1 MSRACRKRPVRL
13 HAAGPLVPY
22 LEPYAEYLA
31 DQGYSQVA
39 FWKKTYLVTE
49 FSRWLHQGGIAIPEI
64 AGEHEEAFL
73 RDRVRHRLPKA
84 GDRVTLSGMVTWLR
98 ERGVINGQPA
108 VAIEVSSIERV
119 LQEYGTFLL
128 EDRGL
133 AHTSIENYCGYV
145 RRFLTDVAVESNSQL
160 ACVKASQIADYLRRK
175 APRNRTTIS
184 AKHIVTALRSFLR
197 FAKSRGYI
205 FGDLAAAV
213 PSVAGWSMAS
223 IPRAMP
229 ADCVQTLLKE
239 SATWQEPAGLRNRAI
254 LLLLARLGLRA
265 SEIIQLELDDIDWGE
280 GCLVVHGKSRER
292 RPLPLPHD
300 VGQAIA
306 TYLEH
311 GRPRSSSRRVFLCA
325 HAPCGELRDG
335 GNIST
340 IVARALER
348 AGIKACTKGAHQ
360 LRHALAVGMLRQGAS
375 LTEIGQILR
384 HRSPQATRRYA
395 KVDIDAL
402 REVALPW
409 PGELP

>member
-13 HAAGPLVPY
+13 HAEGPLVPY
-22 LEPYAEYLA
+22 LEPYAKYLA
-31 DQGYSQVA
+31 DQGYSQVM
-39 FWKKTYLVTE
+39 FWKKTYLVAE
-49 FSRWLHQGGIAIPEI
+49 FSRWLHRGGIAINEI
-64 AGEHEEAFL
+64 IGEHAEAFL
-73 RDRVRHRLPKA
+73 RDRGRHRLPKA
-84 GDRVTLSGMVTWLR
+84 GDRFTVSGMMTWLR
-98 ERGVINGQPA
+98 DRGVIDGQPA
-108 VAIEVSSIERV
+108 VMAEVSGVERV
-119 LQEYGTFLL
+119 LQEYGAFLL
-128 EDRGL
+128 EARGL
-133 AHTSIENYCGYV
+133 APATIENYCGYV
-145 RRFLTDVAVESNSQL
+145 RRFLADVAVERDSQL
-160 ACVKASQIADYLRRK
+160 ACVKGSQIADYLRRK
-175 APRNRTTIS
+175 APKSRTTIS
-184 AKHIVTALRSFLR
+184 AKHDVSALRSFFR
-197 FAKSRGYI
+197 FARSRGYI
-205 FGDLAAAV
+205 HGDLAAAV

-229 ADCVQTLLKE
+229 ADGVHALLNA
-239 SATWQEPAGLRNRAI
+239 SATWKEPAGLRNRAI

-265 SEIIQLELDDIDWGE
+265 SEVVQLELDDIDWGE
-280 GCLVVHGKSRER
+280 GCLIVHGKSRER

-325 HAPCGELRDG
+325 HAPRGELRSGSD
-335 GNIST
+335 ISV
-340 IVARALER
+340 IVARALKR
-348 AGIKACTKGAHQ
+348 AGIESRSGGAHQ

-375 LTEIGQILR
+375 LTEIGQVLR

>member
-1 MSRACRKRPVRL
+1 MSRACRKRPYRL
-13 HAAGPLVPY
+13 GAEGPLVPY
-22 LEPYAEYLA
+22 LGPYAEYLA
-31 DQGYSQVA
+31 NQGYSQVA
-39 FWKKTYLVTE
+39 FWKKTNLVTA
-49 FSRWLHQGGIAIPEI
+49 FSRWLHQGGVAINEI
-64 AGEHEEAFL
+64 TAEHEDAFL
-73 RDRVRHRLPKA
+73 CDRAQYRLPQV
-84 GDRVTLSGMVTWLR
+84 GDRFTLTGMVTWLR
-98 ERGVINGQPA
+98 DRGVINGQPA
-108 VAIEVSSIERV
+108 IAVDVPSIERV
-119 LQEYGTFLL
+119 LQEYGAFLL
-128 EDRGL
+128 EARGL
-133 AHTSIENYCGYV
+133 ARTTIENYCGYV
-145 RRFLTDVAVESNSQL
+145 RLFLADVAVESDSQL
-160 ACVKASQIADYLRRK
+160 ASVKASQIADYLRRK

-184 AKHIVTALRSFLR
+184 AKHDVTALRSFLR
-197 FAKSRGYI
+197 FARSRGYI
-205 FGDLAAAV
+205 HGDLAAAV

-239 SATWQEPAGLRNRAI
+239 SATWKEPAGLRNRAI

-265 SEIIQLELDDIDWGE
+265 SEVIQLELDDIDWGE
-280 GCLVVHGKSRER
+280 GCLIVHGKSRER

-300 VGQAIA
+300 VGDAIA
-306 TYLEH
+306 TYLEQ

-348 AGIKACTKGAHQ
+348 AGIKSCTKGAHQ

-375 LTEIGQILR
+375 LTEIGQVLR

>member
-13 HAAGPLVPY
+13 HAEGPLVPY

-31 DQGYSQVA
+31 DHGYSQVA
-39 FWKKTYLVTE
+39 FWKKTYLVAE
-49 FSRWLHQGGIAIPEI
+49 FSRWLHRGGIAINEI
-64 AGEHEEAFL
+64 TGEHEEAFL
-73 RDRVRHRLPKA
+73 HDRARYRLPKA
-84 GDRVTLSGMVTWLR
+84 GDRFTLSGMVAWLR
-98 ERGVINGQPA
+98 GRGAIDGSPA
-108 VAIEVSSIERV
+108 IVAEVSSIERV
-119 LQEYGTFLL
+119 LQEYGAFLL

-133 AHTSIENYCGYV
+133 ARTSIESYCGYV
-145 RRFLTDVAVESNSQL
+145 RRFLTDVDVESDSQL
-160 ACVKASQIADYLRRK
+160 ASVKASQIVDYLRRK
-175 APRNRTTIS
+175 APKSRTSIS
-184 AKHIVTALRSFLR
+184 AKHDVTALRSFLR
-197 FAKSRGYI
+197 FARSHGYI
-205 FGDLAAAV
+205 HGDLAAAV

-229 ADCVQTLLKE
+229 TDCVQTLLKE
-239 SATWQEPAGLRNRAI
+239 SAAWKEPAGLRNRAI

-265 SEIIQLELDDIDWGE
+265 SEVIQLELDDIDWSE
-280 GCLVVHGKSRER
+280 GCLIVHGKSRER
-292 RPLPLPHD
+292 RPLPLLHD
-300 VGQAIA
+300 VGEAIA
-306 TYLEH
+306 IYLER

-335 GNIST
+335 GNISM

-348 AGIKACTKGAHQ
+348 AGIKSCTKGAHQ

-375 LTEIGQILR
+375 LTEIGQVLR

-395 KVDIDAL
+395 KVDIEAL